1 VPQRLPASISAAALS
16 INSESAE
23 YCIHPRHGALHHF
36 LFIMSKTSPPSSI
49 FTDSKKII
57 VAAKAG
63 DIESVMALCGRMPSR
78 SQLLNTRTTVKGETP
93 LIKAVQY
100 GHRELARWLMMV
112 GADPYITDSGG
123 KGAFQV
129 GSPSAPSDAFYFH
142 CITILCHNFFFHTF
156 WQWALEK
163 GDHGITETLQQCL
176 FLRVSNFLPPVSLFE
191 NSLQKRDLLHR
202 MIAGNAPDYLSAGG
216 SAAQSYGDAVDAM
229 RLQGDVT
236 FGFFSDGK
244 AAAVEAT
251 LLLCPSGCIAIFP
264 GSLPE
269 QVMNDPAAACASALA
284 QWGNA
289 LPLAR
294 FYVDE
299 IPQPSYLKS
308 SSKVI
313 DSQTIVFDLPPST
326 VAFRCRSDG
335 PELLRSCQSILRELA
350 RRKAALRQ
358 QLQLL
363 GSQKAT
369 AFDNQQHG
377 AVMDELW
384 NLVFPSP
391 EALHQAVSRS
401 VEPSLKT
408 SVPDWA
414 GKHRNWCLMGFQRP
428 DLPQSDLR
436 GCGVLTLHVL
446 LYFVKEH
453 RDLIF
458 SLLCC
463 QSMRKDG
470 YPFAASV
477 INIIQ
482 LLIKE
487 LQPDSGG
494 ADSLMFLYLA
504 RFSDVEHSFDKLV
517 LELSVLVERIWT
529 VCRPH
534 TASDNL
540 PFP

>member
-1 VPQRLPASISAAALS
+1 MWVAL
-16 INSESAE
+16 
-23 YCIHPRHGALHHF
+23 
-36 LFIMSKTSPPSSI
+36 
-49 FTDSKKII
+49 
-57 VAAKAG
+57 
-63 DIESVMALCGRMPSR
+63 ALCPPQHSSLRFD
-78 SQLLNTRTTVKGETP
+78 L
-93 LIKAVQY
+93 
-100 GHRELARWLMMV
+100 
-112 GADPYITDSGG
+112 
-123 KGAFQV
+123 
-129 GSPSAPSDAFYFH
+129 
-142 CITILCHNFFFHTF
+142 FHTLI
-156 WQWALEK
+156 QWALEK
-163 GDHGITETLQQCL
+163 GDRGITDMLQQCL
-176 FLRVSNFLPPVSLFE
+176 SLRVSNFLPSAALFE
-191 NSLQKRDLLHR
+191 NALQKRELLHR

-216 SAAQSYGDAVDAM
+216 GAAQSYGDAVDAM

-244 AAAVEAT
+244 ATAVEAT
-251 LLLCPSGCIAIFP
+251 LILCHSGCIVIFA

-269 QVMNDPAAACASALA
+269 QVLNDPDAACAAASA
-284 QWGNA
+284 QWGTA

-308 SSKVI
+308 SNKVI
-313 DSQTIVFDLPPST
+313 DSQTVVFELPPSN

-335 PELLRSCQSILRELA
+335 PELLRSCQSILRELT

-358 QLQLL
+358 RMQLL
-363 GSQKAT
+363 ESQKAT
-369 AFDNQQHG
+369 AFDDHQHG
-377 AVMDELW
+377 AIMDELW
-384 NLVFPSP
+384 TVIFPSP

-408 SVPDWA
+408 SVSDWA

-504 RFSDVEHSFDKLV
+504 RFSDVEHSFEKLV

-529 VCRPH
+529 VRMPCGASNFVCVFSVSFVQMNNLEYMDYPRVLQSVMH
-534 TASDNL
+534 ILSTVSFTAACAKC
-540 PFP
+540 

>member
-1 VPQRLPASISAAALS
+1 ML
-16 INSESAE
+16 
-23 YCIHPRHGALHHF
+23 
-36 LFIMSKTSPPSSI
+36 T
-49 FTDSKKII
+49 II
-57 VAAKAG
+57 
-63 DIESVMALCGRMPSR
+63 LMPSFIY
-78 SQLLNTRTTVKGETP
+78 SL
-93 LIKAVQY
+93 
-100 GHRELARWLMMV
+100 
-112 GADPYITDSGG
+112 
-123 KGAFQV
+123 
-129 GSPSAPSDAFYFH
+129 
-142 CITILCHNFFFHTF
+142 

-163 GDHGITETLQQCL
+163 GDHGVTETLQQCL
-176 FLRVSNFLPPVSLFE
+176 SLRVSNFLPSISLFE
-191 NSLQKRDLLHR
+191 NALQKRELLHR

-216 SAAQSYGDAVDAM
+216 STAQSYGDAVDAM
-229 RLQGDVT
+229 RLRGDVT

-251 LLLCPSGCIAIFP
+251 LLLCPSGCIAIFA

-269 QVMNDPAAACASALA
+269 RVLNDPDAACAAALA
-284 QWGNA
+284 QWGTA

-308 SSKVI
+308 SNKVI
-313 DSQTIVFDLPPST
+313 DSQTVVFELPPSNIT
-326 VAFRCRSDG
+326 FRCRNDG
-335 PELLRSCQSILRELA
+335 PELLRSCQSILRELT
-350 RRKAALRQ
+350 RRRSALRQ
-358 QLQLL
+358 RMQLL
-363 GSQKAT
+363 ESQKGT
-369 AFDNQQHG
+369 AFNDQEHG
-377 AVMDELW
+377 AIMDELW
-384 NLVFPSP
+384 ALAFPSP
-391 EALHQAVSRS
+391 EALHQVVSRS

-414 GKHRNWCLMGFQRP
+414 GQHRNWCLMGFQRP

-494 ADSLMFLYLA
+494 ADSFMFLYLA

-529 VCRPH
+529 VGQPFGLSNIVTAFSEILCR
-534 TASDNL
+534 
-540 PFP
+540 